1 MAFPVPP
8 AGIAGVVTL
17 SSDDGTIVYNQPDG
31 YVVSNVGIIDTANI
45 APGAVDTLQIKAGAV
60 TSGRIAPNTITSY
73 NIQNNTITGND
84 IANQSLVNA
93 NYSNDSVDVRVLQND
108 LSTYASSP
116 TTFTFSNIIASS
128 VEIAGVN
135 SLPFSIKN
143 TKVWTTYWLPSN
155 GSSFY
160 IHMENPS
167 LSQGFSPAPTPA
179 GQLPSGL
186 YQLWVRYNGPE
197 FQNKV
202 RGGSLTFSYNATT
215 NTSCGWDI
223 HANANSG
230 FNDWLN
236 LFVSAPPDVGLFV
249 QGTFWT
255 GGGQVGFEVV
265 LVQLL

>member
-1 MAFPVPP
+1 MAHVIP
-8 AGIAGVVTL
+8 GGDIAGVVTIE
-17 SSDDGTIVYNQPDG
+17 SGDGTIVYNQPDG
-31 YVVSNVGIIDTANI
+31 YVIGNVGIIDTANI
-45 APGAVDTLQIKAGAV
+45 KAGAVDTAQIKAGAV
-60 TSGRIAPNTITSY
+60 DSGRIAPNTITSY

-116 TTFTFSNIIASS
+116 TTFTFSNVLLNTI
-128 VEIAGVN
+128 N
-135 SLPFSIKN
+135 DTTYNPFSIKN
-143 TKVWTTYWLPSN
+143 TKVWTAYWLPSN

-167 LSQGFSPAPTPA
+167 LSQGFSQAPTPTA
-179 GQLPSGL
+179 QLPSGL

-202 RGGSLTFSYNATT
+202 RGGSLTFSYNAIT
-215 NTSCGWDI
+215 NNSCGWDI
-223 HANANSG
+223 HANGNSN